1 MSSCAWDGSGNMRWQ
16 RVLANGA
23 LAVGLLLRLLEHP
36 AGQAARD
43 GLDGVVGL
51 LLGIS
56 IGANLMVVWKRR
68 RCARQ
73 N

>member
-1 MSSCAWDGSGNMRWQ
+1 MCESGLDEGGKVRRH

-23 LAVGLLLRLLEHP
+23 LALGLLLWLLVHP

-56 IGANLMVVWKRR
+56 IGANLMVVRKRR
-68 RCARQ
+68 RCARLA
-73 N
+73 